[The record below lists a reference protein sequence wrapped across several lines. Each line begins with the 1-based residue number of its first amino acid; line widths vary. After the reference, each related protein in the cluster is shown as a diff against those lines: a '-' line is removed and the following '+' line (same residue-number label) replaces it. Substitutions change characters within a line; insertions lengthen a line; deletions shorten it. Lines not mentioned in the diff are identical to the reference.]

1 MFKKNTGVEI
11 TDLLQNPEP
20 LIPVLVD
27 SMFIRLQLD
36 KFIAVYLMV
45 SLDEA
50 V

>member
-11 TDLLQNPEP
+11 TDLLQNAEP

-27 SMFIRLQLD
+27 SKFIRLQLD
-36 KFIAVYLMV
+36 KFIAVYLIV